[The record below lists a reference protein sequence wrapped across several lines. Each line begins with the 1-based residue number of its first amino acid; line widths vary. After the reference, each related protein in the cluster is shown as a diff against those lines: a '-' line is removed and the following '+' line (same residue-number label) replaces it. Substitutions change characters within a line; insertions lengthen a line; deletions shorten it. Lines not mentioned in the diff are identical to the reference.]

1 MKFTILKS
9 IILFCFFALTS
20 CESDL
25 DVEQKGALTEA
36 DFLNNPENAIKIVNA
51 VYAKQLAF
59 NMYSFS
65 WIGMTS
71 ITSDNAD
78 KGSTPGDTG
87 ADKHKMDNL
96 NFDASDIS
104 VLEVWTARYE
114 GINLANT
121 ALKYLEKLN
130 IDNALKNRLIGET
143 KFLRAL
149 FYFDLV
155 RCYGGVP
162 LVTSEININDVNA
175 INETVYTRKSKEETY
190 IQIENDLQDAMQKL
204 PLKSEYSQNDVGRA
218 TRGAAQSLLA
228 KAYLYQQKW
237 QAAFDM
243 SGNVINS
250 FQYSLLQNY
259 DDVWREVGENKS
271 ESIYEVQATLT
282 NGLNGYS
289 NVQGGRGT
297 PDLGWGFN
305 TPSLNL
311 SNSYQSGDNR
321 KAATIMFVPSVLWDG
336 FYAPTTLSNPRY
348 NYKAYQSTISEPW
361 DGNRENTA
369 KNHRI
374 LKYSDILLIRAEA
387 ALNLNNVTEALVQVN
402 STRNRAGLPNLTTL
416 TMLDLLNERRWEMAM
431 EFDRWFDLIRTGQA
445 ESKMALDGKTFIVG
459 KHELFPIPE
468 AQRILSSG
476 KLLQNPGY

>member
-1 MKFTILKS
+1 MKFTILNS

-416 TMLDLLNERRWEMAM
+416 TMPDLLNERRWEMAM